1 MRIDSD
7 ILQNCWFLAGPT
19 ACGKTAAAVCL
30 ARRIGAEIVAMD
42 SMSLYRG
49 MDIGTAKPTAAEQ
62 SSVRHH
68 LIDILDPSEE
78 YSVAD
83 YLSAANSACRDI
95 LDRGRVP
102 LFVGGTGLY
111 LRALLRGV
119 FEGPSADWTYRE
131 SLNALLQQDGEQAL
145 HGRLREV
152 DAASAARLHP
162 HDVRRVIRALE
173 VHHVTGRPASQL
185 QTQSPLPVGERPQ
198 NVYWLE
204 PPRDWL
210 HERINARVQQ
220 MVDLGLVDEVR
231 RLLKGER
238 PLSRTAGQALGYAQI
253 IEFLSGSIPLE
264 DAVAQI
270 QTATRQFAKR
280 QHTWFRNMVECRAI
294 RIAGTETAEQIA
306 MQILSFAG
314 IGQ

>member
-30 ARRIGAEIVAMD
+30 AQRIGAEIVAMD

-131 SLNALLQQDGEQAL
+131 SLNALLQRDGEQAL

-152 DAASAARLHP
+152 DATSAARLHP

-210 HERINARVQQ
+210 HERINARVHQ
-220 MVDLGLVDEVR
+220 MIALGLVDEVQ
-231 RLLKGER
+231 RLLNDQQ
-238 PLSRTAGQALGYAQI
+238 PISRTARQALGYAQV
-253 IEFLSGSIPLE
+253 IECLSGGITL
-264 DAVAQI
+264 DVAIAQI

-280 QHTWFRNMVECRAI
+280 QHTWFRNMAECRAI
-294 RIAGTETAEQIA
+294 RIAGIETAEQIA
-306 MQILSFAG
+306 VRILSFAG